1 PPASSTAR
9 SRRRRPT
16 TAWSPSRPPSG
27 ARSSAACRPTT
38 SPRSARSAA
47 RRPTLAIRSTTFYF
61 IGSSPTGWSNEA
73 TELIKVCPDCGSTWA
88 GGRACEDCGGI
99 LHDPYAKDAAEALPK
114 GIWKYIRLQYGARRG
129 MLVRVMAFLTVPVV
143 FGVLARRAVLL
154 PGAWLALG
162 LAGAALAS
170 ILAFL

>member
-1 PPASSTAR
+1 
-9 SRRRRPT
+9 
-16 TAWSPSRPPSG
+16 
-27 ARSSAACRPTT
+27 
-38 SPRSARSAA
+38 
-47 RRPTLAIRSTTFYF
+47 
-61 IGSSPTGWSNEA
+61 
-73 TELIKVCPDCGSTWA
+73 LIKVCPDCGSTWA

-170 ILAFL
+170 ILAFLTIYWLAGRAVRVWVLRKGQLNKRRMARAVLKRALGSRAAK